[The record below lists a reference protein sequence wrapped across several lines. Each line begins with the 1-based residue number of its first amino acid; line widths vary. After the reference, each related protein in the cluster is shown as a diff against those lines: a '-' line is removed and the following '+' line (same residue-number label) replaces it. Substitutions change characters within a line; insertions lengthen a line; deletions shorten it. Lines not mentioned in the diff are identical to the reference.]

1 MNGKF
6 LEQVLEQLST
16 SSCLEN
22 LIDRLEGDLFGEFCI
37 GIGIAN
43 PTDLGSPD
51 DAEKIEVVEC
61 TRGLGKTSH

>member
-6 LEQVLEQLST
+6 LEKVLEQLSP

-22 LIDRLEGDLFGEFCI
+22 LIDRLERNLFGEFCI

-43 PTDLGSPD
+43 PADLSSPD
-51 DAEKIEVVEC
+51 NAEKIEVVEG
-61 TRGLGKTSH
+61 TGGLGKTSR